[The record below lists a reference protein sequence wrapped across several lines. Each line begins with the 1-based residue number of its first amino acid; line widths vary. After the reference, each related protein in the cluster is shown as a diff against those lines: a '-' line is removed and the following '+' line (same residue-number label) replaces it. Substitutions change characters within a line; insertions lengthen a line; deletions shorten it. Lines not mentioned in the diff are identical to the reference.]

1 MIAISKRWEEKQNA
15 VMISS
20 NLCNFQETLLPVQIC
35 RGSGKD
41 GNKEMGLVL
50 DVKPNL
56 CILGIPQGHQK
67 VKMKMY

>member
-35 RGSGKD
+35 RGQGRMVTRKWDSSW
-41 GNKEMGLVL
+41 ML
-50 DVKPNL
+50 NL
-56 CILGIPQGHQK
+56 IY
-67 VKMKMY
+67 VS